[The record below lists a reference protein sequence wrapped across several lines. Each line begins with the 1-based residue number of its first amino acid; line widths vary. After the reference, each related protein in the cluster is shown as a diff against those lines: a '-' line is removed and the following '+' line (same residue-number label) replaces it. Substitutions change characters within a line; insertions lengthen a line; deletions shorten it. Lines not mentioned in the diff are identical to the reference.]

1 VQIAA
6 GEAEA
11 ADPALIEESERES
24 LPLQGP
30 EIAATRAL
38 FTPAGKESR
47 DIMKTIQSCIKEAR
61 KCKTR
66 RAVKMI
72 TQLVAMSEYINLR
85 ARYKKHKGCK
95 RPNLNASIT
104 IASRMGK
111 GAYFAHQIRHHALY
125 LKQHKHLPPPKS
137 YTQGGYRTL
146 LDNEGVLHD
155 VRVYLA
161 AQSLGTVSPRVLCHH
176 VNDIIL
182 PALRIDGKI
191 VESTAQC
198 WLKFRLGYE
207 CKEAHKGMYV
217 DGHERLDVIKE
228 RDVFINEQL
237 NKYER

>member
-1 VQIAA
+1 M
-6 GEAEA
+6 
-11 ADPALIEESERES
+11 
-24 LPLQGP
+24 QGP
-30 EIAATRAL
+30 EIAAARAL
-38 FTPAGKESR
+38 FTPAGEEST

-72 TQLVAMSEYINLR
+72 TQLVAVSEYINLR

-95 RPNLNASIT
+95 RPNLNASIA

-111 GAYFAHQIRHHALY
+111 GAYFARQIRHHALY
-125 LKQHKHLPPPKS
+125 LKQHKHLPPPRS
-137 YTQGGYRTL
+137 YTRGGYRTL

-155 VRVYLA
+155 VRMYLA
-161 AQSLGTVSPRVLCHH
+161 AQSLGTVSPRALCHH

-191 VESTAQC
+191 VESTAQR
-198 WLKFRLGYE
+198 WLKFRLGYD

-217 DGHERLDVIKE
+217 DGHERPDVIKE